1 MITLEK
7 IKAWWHRDRLVPPLP
22 SDAAMIPVE
31 AVNAMMEAILRT
43 KLAQTGPE
51 ASKQPPRKGIKPAPD
66 PGSDTP
72 MTFTQWRGVM
82 GEIALGDDWSPCRFG
97 TLYGHDELRL
107 VFGCTRGTFGIY
119 RQPFDMCQDE
129 GPIGEQVLCA
139 LIWLPGGLGLGLF
152 DEANIAIETV
162 DLIGNR
168 LSGFAH
174 PGSSEEARHKWAV
187 AFEEIRALMSFH
199 GVVSHPTQHAH
210 DGKSGPLHVYTKS
223 SEAVLT
229 GKPEKLG

>member
-1 MITLEK
+1 M
-7 IKAWWHRDRLVPPLP
+7 VP
-22 SDAAMIPVE
+22 IE
-31 AVNAMMEAILRT
+31 AVNAMMDAILRT

-51 ASKQPPRKGIKPAPD
+51 APKEPPRKGIKPPPD

-82 GEIALGDDWSPCRFG
+82 GEIALNDDWSPCRFG

-107 VFGCTRGTFGIY
+107 VFGCTRGPFGIY
-119 RQPFDMCQDE
+119 RQPFDMCQGED
-129 GPIGEQVLCA
+129 PIGEQVLCA

-152 DEANIAIETV
+152 DEASIAIETV

-168 LSGFAH
+168 LAGFAH
-174 PGSSEEARHKWAV
+174 PASSEEARLKWFTT
-187 AFEEIRALMSFH
+187 FEGIRSLMTFH
-199 GVVSHPTQHAH
+199 GVVPHPSKHAH
-210 DGKSGPLHVYTKS
+210 DGNSAPLTVYTKS